1 MGVLRLGFY
10 VDKEADVKVRFAAF
24 YLVLVLGSVI
34 MLVPFYWMVVTSFKV
49 ASEVISYPPTWLPR
63 TPTLGNYIR
72 MFVELPIGMYY
83 RNSAFVTVVKTTVMV
98 FTSALMG
105 YIFGKF
111 EFRGRDLI
119 FSGIIATMIVPFQ
132 VYMIS
137 LYLMMVGLNWHDS
150 HVGLIVPYI
159 FSAYATFLF
168 RQFMYTLPSSLIEA
182 ARIDGCGEFSIF
194 YKIILPLSKPVLV
207 TLIIFYFMW
216 MWNDFLWPL
225 VLLTSQS
232 KLTLPVGLAVFS
244 SEFGSDYGLI
254 MSGAAISVVPVL
266 IVFII
271 FQRRIIE
278 GVSLTGL
285 KG

>member
-1 MGVLRLGFY
+1 M
-10 VDKEADVKVRFAAF
+10 KVRFAAF

>member
-1 MGVLRLGFY
+1 MKARHIASYLLLG
-10 VDKEADVKVRFAAF
+10 
-24 YLVLVLGSVI
+24 LGSI
-34 MLVPFYWMVVTSFKV
+34 MMLMPFHWMVVTSFKV
-49 ASEVISYPPTWLPR
+49 PSEVISYPPTWFPR
-63 TPTLGNYIR
+63 TPTLTNYVR
-72 MFVELPIGMYY
+72 MFNELPVGVYY
-83 RNSAFVTVVKTTVMV
+83 RNSLFVSLIKTGVMV

-111 EFRGRDLI
+111 DFRGRDLI
-119 FSGIIATMIVPFQ
+119 FSGIISTMIIPFQ

-137 LYLMMVGLNWHDS
+137 LYLMMVSLNWDNS
-150 HVGLIVPYI
+150 YTGLIVPYI
-159 FSAYATFLF
+159 FSAYAMFLF
-168 RQFMYTLPSSLIEA
+168 RQFMYTLPTSLIEA
-182 ARIDGCGEFSIF
+182 AKIDGCGEFAIF
-194 YKIILPLSKPVLV
+194 CKIVLPLSKSVLV

-225 VLLTSQS
+225 VLLNSQD

-244 SEFGSDYGLI
+244 SEFGTNYG
-254 MSGAAISVVPVL
+254 MVMAGASISVVPVL
-266 IVFII
+266 IVFLV